1 MSAELLPTPTKSHYV
16 FNLRDL
22 SKCVQGVLQVKPES
36 VADRDGLVRV
46 FFHESMRV
54 FHDRLIND
62 EDKHYFHS
70 MLSELAS
77 RLFTMQIDATSFTQK
92 PILFGDFMKVGAP
105 KSERLYEEITDM
117 TKIRNVLQDYQ
128 EDYNLTNNKNTRLVF
143 FMDAIEHIARI
154 ARIIRQDRGN
164 ALLVGVGGTGKQSL
178 TRLASHI
185 CGYKCFQIELS
196 RGYNYDSFHED
207 LKKLYEQAGPNNENT
222 VFLFTDNQIVVEEF
236 LEDINNILNSG
247 EVPNL
252 FDKQDEYERM
262 IIGCR
267 VSQRAAKTFDRHRS
281 CLFAF

>member
-1 MSAELLPTPTKSHYV
+1 
-16 FNLRDL
+16 
-22 SKCVQGVLQVKPES
+22 
-36 VADRDGLVRV
+36 
-46 FFHESMRV
+46 
-54 FHDRLIND
+54 
-62 EDKHYFHS
+62 
-70 MLSELAS
+70 
-77 RLFTMQIDATSFTQK
+77 
-92 PILFGDFMKVGAP
+92 MKVGAP
-105 KSERLYEEITDM
+105 KNERLYEEITDM
-117 TKIRNVLQDYQ
+117 NKIRNVLQDYQ

-207 LKKLYEQAGPNNENT
+207 LKKLYEQTGPNNENT

-252 FDKQDEYERM
+252 FDKQDEYEKM

-267 VSQRAAKTFDRHRS
+267 VSRTKLDIWKIFLTLISLVQEMPVSLKMIEMQFIHFLS
-281 CLFAF
+281 IVFEIIYI

>member
-1 MSAELLPTPTKSHYV
+1 
-16 FNLRDL
+16 
-22 SKCVQGVLQVKPES
+22 
-36 VADRDGLVRV
+36 
-46 FFHESMRV
+46 MRV

-62 EDKHYFHS
+62 EDKQYFHT

-77 RLFTMQIDATSFTQK
+77 RLFAIQIEPTTFVQK
-92 PILFGDFMKVGAP
+92 PIIFGDFMKVGAP
-105 KSERLYEEITDM
+105 KNERLYEEITDM
-117 TKIRNVLQDYQ
+117 NKMRNILQDYQ

-154 ARIIRQDRGN
+154 GRIIRQDRGN

-178 TRLASHI
+178 TRLASHM

-207 LKKLYEQAGPNNENT
+207 LKKLYEQAGPNNQNT

-252 FDKQDEYERM
+252 FDKQDEYEKM

-267 VSQRAAKTFDRHRS
+267 VSFAKTKNRKKILYFV
-281 CLFAF
+281 LFNLIAWSERCGYS

>member
-1 MSAELLPTPTKSHYV
+1 
-16 FNLRDL
+16 
-22 SKCVQGVLQVKPES
+22 
-36 VADRDGLVRV
+36 
-46 FFHESMRV
+46 MRV

-62 EDKHYFHS
+62 EDKQYFHT

-77 RLFTMQIDATSFTQK
+77 RLFSIQIEPTTFVQK
-92 PILFGDFMKVGAP
+92 PIIFGDFMKVGAP
-105 KSERLYEEITDM
+105 KNERLYEEITDM
-117 TKIRNVLQDYQ
+117 NKMRNILQDYQ

-154 ARIIRQDRGN
+154 GRIIRQDRGN

-178 TRLASHI
+178 TRLASHM

-207 LKKLYEQAGPNNENT
+207 LKKLYEQAGPNNQNT

-252 FDKQDEYERM
+252 FDKQDEYEKM

-267 VSQRAAKTFDRHRS
+267 VSFAKTKNRKKILYFV
-281 CLFAF
+281 LFNLIAWSERCGYS